1 MNSRVSWSV
10 DGIDPSVRERA
21 EAAARRAGMSLND
34 WLNSTIGEAVPPN
47 FRNPVPPRS
56 DVDDIHQRLDAITRQ
71 IEHISRPAQRT
82 DAPREQGVARQL
94 NDAISRLDARLSQI
108 SNPNADRQAQERQ
121 QEKQQRQAQA
131 VERAAGQVYP
141 NQAYPNQ
148 AYPGQAHPPH
158 AYPQQ
163 SYAPPQGYSSQGY
176 PSQHY
181 PSQGQAAQNQASR
194 GHTSSQ
200 GYRPSPPLSP
210 ASLDFAV
217 AEIAARQ
224 SELDNAPPPR
234 QAMPFQ
240 PPPVQAPPIAPAA
253 PPGPDFSSLERHL
266 LKITSQIEALQRP
279 DHLEQSIQAFRSEL
293 SDIRSAI
300 MEAMPRRAIESIE
313 NEIRSLSR
321 RIDDNRQSGVEPQA
335 LAGVER
341 ALSEIRQVLR
351 SLMSAE
357 QLAGYDEAI
366 RALGGKLDMILRAND
381 DPGAMQQL
389 ENAITALRAIVSNV
403 ASNDALARLSEDLH
417 LLSSKVD
424 QLARAA
430 QNGDSFAGLEQR
442 ISDLTSMLAKRE
454 QQVIPDNSE
463 RIESAL
469 RFLSDRIDRLQVGN
483 DSASAIAHLEQRVSY
498 LLERLD
504 SAPDQ
509 RSDNLGRVE
518 EALQDV
524 LRHLERQH
532 ASIIQLADSS
542 RAELPPQDFARQD
555 GELID
560 LVKRELSDIR
570 FSQGETQ
577 RHTQDSLEAVH
588 STLGHVVDR
597 LAMIEGDLRAVRS
610 APPPAPMPVEPP
622 PAAAPMPMP
631 AASSFEEAPRSM
643 AAYAFEDAPRS
654 MAAHAFDDAP
664 QSMAAHGFE
673 DEPRIAVAPQPKPEL
688 PNPAASQAAR
698 PHFDAAPREF
708 HAVEPAA
715 AAPTVPSPPLAI
727 SEILL
732 PHAGPARPVL
742 APDLPPDHP
751 LEPGTRPNGRMSSPS
766 ERIAASESAISEIP
780 AAAPKEPVSSSSFIA
795 AARRAAQAAAAQPL
809 AEARAAAEKK
819 GKKNKST
826 DGKKDKSSI
835 TSKIRSVLVAA
846 SVVVIVLGTFKMAMT
861 LLENGAAP
869 PTPPAAPASESSN
882 EPAAQT
888 PAAAKPAIPDQAPPS
903 MTSPTPIGRQS
914 FNTAPNPTDSVA
926 SLEIPQAAPS
936 TDITGTIPTTQPANR
951 RLASVAIPSTETLPD
966 AIGGPNLRTAALKG
980 DPNAAYEVAMRF
992 AEGKGVVSSLED
1004 AAKWYDRAAQ
1014 AGVIP
1019 AVFRLGTFYEKG
1031 LGVKKDAD
1039 IARRY
1044 YVQAAERG
1052 NAKAMHNLAVLDAD
1066 GGGKAANYKSA
1077 AQWFRK
1083 AADRGVAD
1091 SEFNLGILYARGIGV
1106 EQNLAE
1112 SYKWFTLAAAQGDA
1126 DAGRKRDDIAKRL
1139 DAQSLA
1145 AAKLAIQT
1153 FVAEPQPD
1161 DAVTVATPP
1170 GGWDG
1175 TAAPAQATAKPAAK
1189 PAAKRPATAHL

>member
-34 WLNSTIGEAVPPN
+34 WLNSTIGEAMPPN
-47 FRNPVPPRS
+47 FRNPVPPRA

-71 IEHISRPAQRT
+71 IEQISRPPQRNE
-82 DAPREQGVARQL
+82 AVREQGVARQL

-108 SNPNADRQAQERQ
+108 SSPQAQRQ
-121 QEKQQRQAQA
+121 VQDKQQRRADA
-131 VERAAGQVYP
+131 VERAANQVYP
-141 NQAYPNQ
+141 
-148 AYPGQAHPPH
+148 
-158 AYPQQ
+158 QQ
-163 SYAPPQGYSSQGY
+163 GYAPQGHPSQGY

-181 PSQGQAAQNQASR
+181 PSQGQGAQSQAARNYTSQSY
-194 GHTSSQ
+194 SSQ
-200 GYRPSPPLSP
+200 GHRPSPPLSP
-210 ASLDFAV
+210 ASLDFSV

-224 SELDNAPPPR
+224 SELDNPPPR
-234 QAMPFQ
+234 QMPPRQPQFQ
-240 PPPVQAPPIAPAA
+240 APPFQAPPIQAPPVAPAMPA
-253 PPGPDFSSLERHL
+253 GPDFSSLERHL
-266 LKITSQIEALQRP
+266 IKITSQIETLQRP
-279 DHLEQSIQAFRSEL
+279 DHLEQSIKAFRSEL
-293 SDIRSAI
+293 AEIRSAI

-321 RIDDNRQSGVEPQA
+321 RIDDNRQSGIEPQA
-335 LAGVER
+335 LAGVEQ

-381 DPGAMQQL
+381 NPGAMQQL
-389 ENAITALRAIVSNV
+389 ENAISALRAIVSNV
-403 ASNDALARLSEDLH
+403 ASNDALARLSEDIH

-424 QLARAA
+424 QLTRAA
-430 QNGDSFAGLEQR
+430 ENSDSFASLEQR
-442 ISDLTSMLAKRE
+442 IADLASALESRE
-454 QQVIPDNSE
+454 RPVVPDNSE

-469 RFLSDRIDRLQVGN
+469 RFLSDRIDRLQVGS

-504 SAPDQ
+504 SSPEQ
-509 RSDNLGRVE
+509 PSDNLGRVE

-532 ASIIQLADSS
+532 ASINQLADAN
-542 RAELPPQDFARQD
+542 RAAPQPQEFVRQD

-597 LAMIEGDLRAVRS
+597 LAMIEGDMRAVRTVS
-610 APPPAPMPVEPP
+610 PTPQPIEPP
-622 PAAAPMPMP
+622 QPTPMSAEPSFEEVRRSMVAPV
-631 AASSFEEAPRSM
+631 FEEAPR
-643 AAYAFEDAPRS
+643 
-654 MAAHAFDDAP
+654 
-664 QSMAAHGFE
+664 
-673 DEPRIAVAPQPKPEL
+673 VAITLQPKPEL
-688 PNPAASQAAR
+688 PNPAASQMAQ
-698 PHFDAAPREF
+698 PHFVAAPRDF
-708 HAVEPAA
+708 HAAESIAPPVAA
-715 AAPTVPSPPLAI
+715 SAPTPAPLAI

-732 PHAGPARPVL
+732 PHNGPARS
-742 APDLPPDHP
+742 AIEPDLPPDHP
-751 LEPGTRPNGRMSSPS
+751 LEPGTRPNGRVSSPS

-809 AEARAAAEKK
+809 VDARAAEKK
-819 GKKNKST
+819 AKSKDKSK
-826 DGKKDKSSI
+826 DGKKEPSGI
-835 TSKIRSVLVAA
+835 TSKIRSVLVAT

-861 LLENGAAP
+861 LLENSAVP
-869 PTPPAAPASESSN
+869 PPVPASDNSSVSPAQPPADN
-882 EPAAQT
+882 
-888 PAAAKPAIPDQAPPS
+888 AAKPATPDQAPPS
-903 MTSPTPIGRQS
+903 MTSPVPIGRQS
-914 FNTAPNPTDSVA
+914 FNNTAPTATDAVTSI
-926 SLEIPQAAPS
+926 EIPQADASPTAS
-936 TDITGTIPTTQPANR
+936 SEITGSIPTSQPANR
-951 RLASVAIPSTETLPD
+951 RLASIAIPPTEKLPD
-966 AIGGPNLRTAALKG
+966 GIGGTNLRTAALKG
-980 DPNAAYEVAMRF
+980 DPTAAYEIAVRF
-992 AEGKGVVSSLED
+992 AEGKGVAASLED

-1031 LGVKKDAD
+1031 LGVKKDVD

-1066 GGGKAANYKSA
+1066 VGGKGANYKSA

-1083 AADRGVAD
+1083 AADHGVAD
-1091 SEFNLGILYARGIGV
+1091 SQFNLGILYARGIGV
-1106 EQNLAE
+1106 DQNLAE
-1112 SYKWFTLAAAQGDA
+1112 SYKWFSLAAAQGDA

-1153 FVAEPQPD
+1153 FIAEPQPD

-1175 TAAPAQATAKPAAK
+1175 APAQATAKPVTK
-1189 PAAKRPATAHL
+1189 PAKRSPATARL